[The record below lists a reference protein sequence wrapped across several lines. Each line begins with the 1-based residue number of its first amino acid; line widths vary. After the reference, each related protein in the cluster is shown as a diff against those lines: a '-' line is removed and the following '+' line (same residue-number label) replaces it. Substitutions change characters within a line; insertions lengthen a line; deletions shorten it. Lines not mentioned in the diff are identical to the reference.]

1 MDDGNLRD
9 QILRL
14 EAHIDELAE
23 VIENCRKV
31 ILVSKGTIAAGVIW
45 LLALTFGAMRFDP
58 MALVGAISAVIGGT
72 VVFGSNTST
81 SKQAAAAI
89 RAAEAVRAE
98 LIGKINPRLV
108 GEAEG

>member
-14 EAHIDELAE
+14 EAHIDELTE

-31 ILVSKGTIAAGVIW
+31 ILVSKVTIAAGIIW
-45 LLALTFGAMRFDP
+45 LLALTFGAIRFEP
-58 MALVGAISAVIGGT
+58 MAMVGAISAVIGGI

-108 GEAEG
+108 GEAQG